1 MLKDRGEPI
10 PTEDL
15 NKVAKLIK
23 EKYAYCCKDLIKE
36 LEKFDQKG
44 EKNGQVV

>member
-15 NKVAKLIK
+15 NRVAREIK

-36 LEKFDQKG
+36 LEKCDTK
-44 EKNGQVV
+44 